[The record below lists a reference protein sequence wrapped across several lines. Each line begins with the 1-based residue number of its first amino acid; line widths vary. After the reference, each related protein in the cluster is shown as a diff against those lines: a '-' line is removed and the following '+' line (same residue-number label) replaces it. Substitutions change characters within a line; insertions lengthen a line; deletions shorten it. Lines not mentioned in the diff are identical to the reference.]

1 MGEGRLGGG
10 LCRLRRRLVLRWAVV
25 GCGDG
30 SGIGWMVVWVED
42 VMVIV
47 ALVNG
52 EGVYRSRVLFCN
64 WHFGIV
70 VSGLGGWWLR

>member
-10 LCRLRRRLVLRWAVV
+10 LCRLRHRLVLRWAVV

-30 SGIGWMVVWVED
+30 IEIGLMVVWVEE

-52 EGVYRSRVLFCN
+52 EGVCRSRVAFCN
-64 WHFGIV
+64 SHFGIV